1 MEHNTSINRTIEE
14 TKTRLFSSRRI
25 KLIATFQNNDS
36 TSTSD
41 RLRLVFYAPQRSSIL
56 PPPPLP
62 SPVFLRYVFPFPQR
76 FIRETSSFRQ
86 FLFSFRTKVFRKGER
101 LLFLLSSLERVEE
114 DLETRMLERKL
125 NDIDWKQW
133 IIGGAIGP
141 ARRLK
146 SFVKRVC
153 CTANREILLC
163 KTGTFYLIRRNVRH

>member
-56 PPPPLP
+56 PLHPPLP

-76 FIRETSSFRQ
+76 FIRETSFFRQ
-86 FLFSFRTKVFRKGER
+86 FLFSFRTTDESFHGKVKDRCFSFRP
-101 LLFLLSSLERVEE
+101 SNAS
-114 DLETRMLERKL
+114 
-125 NDIDWKQW
+125 
-133 IIGGAIGP
+133 
-141 ARRLK
+141 RRI
-146 SFVKRVC
+146 SR
-153 CTANREILLC
+153 REC
-163 KTGTFYLIRRNVRH
+163 WNES